1 MAKKSSIEKNK
12 RRILMSEK
20 DIAKRLKL
28 KELIMNKKTPIDERF
43 QAQLKL
49 AKLRRNGARSRVR
62 NRCELTGR
70 PRGYHKRVRLS
81 RIALRD
87 LASKG
92 QIPGMNKSSW

>member
-20 DIAKRLKL
+20 DITKRLKL

-49 AKLRRNGARSRVR
+49 AKLRRN
-62 NRCELTGR
+62 
-70 PRGYHKRVRLS
+70 LS
-81 RIALRD
+81 LIH
-87 LASKG
+87 
-92 QIPGMNKSSW
+92 I

>member
-12 RRILMSEK
+12 RRILRSKK
-20 DIAKRLKL
+20 DMAKRLKL

-81 RIALRD
+81 RIALRE

>member
-12 RRILMSEK
+12 RRIKLSEK
-20 DIAKRLKL
+20 DLQKRSKL
-28 KELIMNKKTPIDERF
+28 KSLIMDKKTSIDDRC

-49 AKLRRNGARSRVR
+49 SKLRRNGARTRVR
-62 NRCELTGR
+62 NRWELTGR

>member
-12 RRILMSEK
+12 RRIRLAAQ
-20 DIAKRLKL
+20 DLDKRLTL
-28 KELIMNKKTPIDERF
+28 KKLIMSKDAPLDDRF

-49 AKLRRNGARSRVR
+49 SKMRRNGARSRIR
-62 NRCELTGR
+62 NRCAMTGR
-70 PRGYHKRVRLS
+70 PRGYHKRVKLS
-81 RIALRD
+81 RIALRE

>member
-12 RRILMSEK
+12 RRIQMSEK
-20 DIAKRLKL
+20 DLNKRSQLKD
-28 KELIMNKKTPIDERF
+28 LIMNKSTPIDERF

-49 AKLRRNGARSRVR
+49 SKLRRNGARTRVR

-81 RIALRD
+81 RIALRE

-92 QIPGMNKSSW
+92 KIPGMKKSSW